1 MIKFLTKGILRDRS
15 RSLFPVLVVTLT
27 VAMIVFFQGFLIGIM
42 NSMFLDSAVVST
54 GHVKVMIRA
63 YKEESQQLPNDLAM
77 LETDQMVDKLSQK
90 YPDHFWTPRITF
102 GGLLDVPD
110 ENGET
115 KAQGP
120 VYALGID
127 FLSPNSR
134 QIEIWKLE
142 RRLVD
147 GRLPENMNEVLL
159 GTKLAER
166 LGIAPEDTVTFI
178 GSTMHN
184 AFTTHNF
191 TVVGT
196 FKLNLG
202 PVDRQMM
209 LVDISG
215 ARLALDME
223 DAASEILGF
232 NESLLYEDIAE
243 VALRQNFK
251 SHGDSIKQYLRD
263 TQSYETLSQMNRWE
277 DMIEDEKMALS
288 KQRSQGLAD
297 NDMYGTN
304 NEWGED
310 AVEDP
315 GIFSPVMLALRDAN
329 QMGTMVDFSNAA
341 MAIMLVIFLVIVMIV
356 LWNMGLMSG
365 LRRYGEIG
373 MRLAIGESKGQVY
386 RSMIVESV
394 IIGCIGTLF
403 GTVLGIGLTYYMQ
416 EFGIDYSEAMESLGS
431 TEIIMSNVFYAQ
443 VTPELYYIGFIP
455 GVLATVLGTMMAGRA
470 IYKREMAQL
479 FKELET

>member
-15 RSLFPVLVVTLT
+15 RSLFPVIVVTLT
-27 VAMIVFFQGFLIGIM
+27 VAMIVLFQGFITGIM

-54 GHVKVMIRA
+54 GHVKIMTKA
-63 YKEESQQLPNDLAM
+63 YHEENQLLPNDLA
-77 LETDQMVDKLSQK
+77 LLDAEKLVRELNQEH
-90 YPDHFWTPRITF
+90 PDYFWTPRITF

-110 ENGET
+110 KKGET
-115 KAQGP
+115 QAQGP

-127 FLSPNSR
+127 FLSPDSR

-142 RRLVD
+142 RRLVT
-147 GRLPENMNEVLL
+147 GRLPENANEVLL
-159 GTKLAER
+159 GTKLAGR
-166 LGIAPEDTVTFI
+166 LGLSSGETVTLI
-178 GSTMHN
+178 GSTMYN
-184 AFTTHNF
+184 AFTTYNF

-202 PVDRQMM
+202 PVDRHMM

-215 ARLALDME
+215 ARQALDME
-223 DAASEILGF
+223 NAASEILGYT
-232 NESLLYEDIAE
+232 NSLYYEDQAA
-243 VALRQNFK
+243 VAMRTEYNIN
-251 SHGDSIKQYLRD
+251 HNDSTD
-263 TQSYETLSQMNRWE
+263 
-277 DMIEDEKMALS
+277 
-288 KQRSQGLAD
+288 
-297 NDMYGTN
+297 
-304 NEWGED
+304 
-310 AVEDP
+310 
-315 GIFSPVMLALRDAN
+315 IFSPIMMALRDAN

-356 LWNMGLMSG
+356 LWNMGLMNG

-394 IIGCIGTLF
+394 IIGFIGTVI
-403 GTVLGIGLTYYMQ
+403 GTAMGLGITYYMQ
-416 EFGIDYSEAMESLGS
+416 EVGLDYSAAMESLSS
-431 TEIIMSNVFYAQ
+431 TDIIMSNVFYAQ
-443 VTPELYYIGFIP
+443 ITPELYFIGFIP

>member
-15 RSLFPVLVVTLT
+15 RSLFPVIVVTLT
-27 VAMIVFFQGFLIGIM
+27 VAMIVLFQGFITGIM

-54 GHVKVMIRA
+54 GHVKIMTKA
-63 YKEESQQLPNDLAM
+63 YHEENQLLPNDLSLLDA
-77 LETDQMVDKLSQK
+77 EKLVRELNQEH
-90 YPDHFWTPRITF
+90 PDYFWTPRITF

-110 ENGET
+110 KKGET
-115 KAQGP
+115 QAQGP

-127 FLSPNSR
+127 FLSPDSR

-142 RRLVD
+142 RRLVT
-147 GRLPENMNEVLL
+147 GRLPENANEVLL
-159 GTKLAER
+159 GTKLAGR
-166 LGIAPEDTVTFI
+166 LGLSSGETVTLI
-178 GSTMHN
+178 GSTMYN
-184 AFTTHNF
+184 AFTTYNF

-202 PVDRQMM
+202 PVDRHMM

-215 ARLALDME
+215 ARQALDME
-223 DAASEILGF
+223 NAASEILGYT
-232 NESLLYEDIAE
+232 NSLYYEDQAA
-243 VALRQNFK
+243 VAMRTEYNIN
-251 SHGDSIKQYLRD
+251 HNDSTD
-263 TQSYETLSQMNRWE
+263 
-277 DMIEDEKMALS
+277 
-288 KQRSQGLAD
+288 
-297 NDMYGTN
+297 
-304 NEWGED
+304 
-310 AVEDP
+310 
-315 GIFSPVMLALRDAN
+315 IFSPIMMALRDAN

-341 MAIMLVIFLVIVMIV
+341 MAIILVIFLVIVMIV
-356 LWNMGLMSG
+356 LWNMGLMNG

-394 IIGCIGTLF
+394 IIGFIGTVI
-403 GTVLGIGLTYYMQ
+403 GTAMGLGITYYMQ
-416 EFGIDYSEAMESLGS
+416 EVGLDYSAAMESLSS
-431 TEIIMSNVFYAQ
+431 TDIIMSNVFYAQ
-443 VTPELYYIGFIP
+443 VTPDLYFIGFIP

>member
-15 RSLFPVLVVTLT
+15 RSLFPVIVVTLT
-27 VAMIVFFQGFLIGIM
+27 VAMIVLFQGFLTGIM
-42 NSMFLDSAVVST
+42 NGMFLDSAVVST
-54 GHVKVMIRA
+54 GHVKIMTKA
-63 YKEESQQLPNDLAM
+63 YHEENQLLPNDLA
-77 LETDQMVDKLSQK
+77 LLDTEKLVRELNQE
-90 YPDHFWTPRITF
+90 YPDYFWTPRITF

-115 KAQGP
+115 HAQGP

-127 FLSPNSR
+127 FLSLDYR

-142 RRLVD
+142 RRLVT
-147 GRLPENMNEVLL
+147 GRLPENANEVLL
-159 GTKLAER
+159 GTKLAGR
-166 LGIAPEDTVTFI
+166 LGLSSGESVTLI
-178 GSTMHN
+178 GSTMYN
-184 AFTTHNF
+184 AFTTYNF

-202 PVDRQMM
+202 PVDRHMM

-223 DAASEILGF
+223 NAASEILGYT
-232 NESLLYEDIAE
+232 NSLYYEDQAA
-243 VALRQNFK
+243 VAMRTEYNINHK
-251 SHGDSIKQYLRD
+251 DSTD
-263 TQSYETLSQMNRWE
+263 
-277 DMIEDEKMALS
+277 
-288 KQRSQGLAD
+288 
-297 NDMYGTN
+297 
-304 NEWGED
+304 
-310 AVEDP
+310 
-315 GIFSPVMLALRDAN
+315 IFSPIMMALRDAN

-356 LWNMGLMSG
+356 LWNMGLMNG

-373 MRLAIGESKGQVY
+373 MRLAIGESKSQVY

-394 IIGCIGTLF
+394 IIGFIGTVI
-403 GTVLGIGLTYYMQ
+403 GTAMGLGITYYMQ
-416 EFGIDYSEAMESLGS
+416 EVGLDYSAAMESLSS
-431 TEIIMSNVFYAQ
+431 TDIIMSNVFYAQ
-443 VTPELYYIGFIP
+443 MTPELYFIGFIP

>member
-15 RSLFPVLVVTLT
+15 RSLFPVIVVTLT
-27 VAMIVFFQGFLIGIM
+27 VAMIVLFQGFLTGIM
-42 NSMFLDSAVVST
+42 NSMFLNSAVVST
-54 GHVKVMIRA
+54 GHVKIMTKA
-63 YKEESQQLPNDLAM
+63 YHEENQLLPNDLA
-77 LETDQMVDKLSQK
+77 LLDTEKLVQELNREHTD
-90 YPDHFWTPRITF
+90 YFWTPRITF

-115 KAQGP
+115 QAQGP

-127 FLSPNSR
+127 FLSPDSR

-142 RRLVD
+142 RRLVT
-147 GRLPENMNEVLL
+147 GKLPENAKEVLL
-159 GTKLAER
+159 GAKLAGR
-166 LGIAPEDTVTFI
+166 LGLSCGETVTLI
-178 GSTMHN
+178 GSTMYN
-184 AFTTHNF
+184 AFTTYNF

-202 PVDRQMM
+202 PVDRHMM

-215 ARLALDME
+215 ARQALDME
-223 DAASEILGF
+223 NAASEILGYT
-232 NESLLYEDIAE
+232 NSLYYEDQAA
-243 VALRQNFK
+243 VAMRTEYNIN
-251 SHGDSIKQYLRD
+251 HNDSTD
-263 TQSYETLSQMNRWE
+263 
-277 DMIEDEKMALS
+277 
-288 KQRSQGLAD
+288 
-297 NDMYGTN
+297 
-304 NEWGED
+304 
-310 AVEDP
+310 
-315 GIFSPVMLALRDAN
+315 IFSPIMMALRDAN

-356 LWNMGLMSG
+356 LWNMGLMNG

-394 IIGCIGTLF
+394 IIGFIGTVI
-403 GTVLGIGLTYYMQ
+403 GTAMGLGITYYMQ
-416 EFGIDYSEAMESLGS
+416 EVGLDYSAAMESLSS
-431 TEIIMSNVFYAQ
+431 TDIIMSNVFYAQ
-443 VTPELYYIGFIP
+443 ITPELYFIGFIP

>member
-15 RSLFPVLVVTLT
+15 RSLFPVIVGTLT
-27 VAMIVFFQGFLIGIM
+27 VAMIVLFQGFITGIM

-54 GHVKVMIRA
+54 GHVKIMTKA
-63 YKEESQQLPNDLAM
+63 YHEENQLLPNDLA
-77 LETDQMVDKLSQK
+77 LLDAEKLVRELNQEH
-90 YPDHFWTPRITF
+90 PDYFWTPRITF

-110 ENGET
+110 KKGET
-115 KAQGP
+115 QAQGP

-127 FLSPNSR
+127 FLSPDSR

-142 RRLVD
+142 RRLVT
-147 GRLPENMNEVLL
+147 GRLPENANEVLL
-159 GTKLAER
+159 GTKLAGR
-166 LGIAPEDTVTFI
+166 LGLSSGETVTLI
-178 GSTMHN
+178 GSTMYN
-184 AFTTHNF
+184 AFTTYNF

-202 PVDRQMM
+202 PVDRHMM

-215 ARLALDME
+215 ARQALDME
-223 DAASEILGF
+223 NAASEILGYT
-232 NESLLYEDIAE
+232 NSLYYEDQAA
-243 VALRQNFK
+243 VAMRTEYNIN
-251 SHGDSIKQYLRD
+251 HNDSTD
-263 TQSYETLSQMNRWE
+263 
-277 DMIEDEKMALS
+277 
-288 KQRSQGLAD
+288 
-297 NDMYGTN
+297 
-304 NEWGED
+304 
-310 AVEDP
+310 
-315 GIFSPVMLALRDAN
+315 IFSPIMMALRDAN

-341 MAIMLVIFLVIVMIV
+341 MAIILVIFLVIVMIV
-356 LWNMGLMSG
+356 LWNMGLMNG

-394 IIGCIGTLF
+394 IIGFIGTVI
-403 GTVLGIGLTYYMQ
+403 GTAMGLGITYYMQ
-416 EFGIDYSEAMESLGS
+416 EVGLDYSAAMESLSS
-431 TEIIMSNVFYAQ
+431 TDIIMSNVFYAQ
-443 VTPELYYIGFIP
+443 VTPDLYFIGFIP

>member
-15 RSLFPVLVVTLT
+15 RSLFPVIVVTLT
-27 VAMIVFFQGFLIGIM
+27 VAMIVLFQGFITGIM

-54 GHVKVMIRA
+54 GHVKIMTKA
-63 YKEESQQLPNDLAM
+63 YHEENQILPNDLA
-77 LETDQMVDKLSQK
+77 LLNTEKLVRELNQEH
-90 YPDHFWTPRITF
+90 PDYFWTPRITF

-115 KAQGP
+115 QAQGP

-127 FLSPNSR
+127 FLSPDSR

-142 RRLVD
+142 RRLVT
-147 GRLPENMNEVLL
+147 GRLPENANEVLL
-159 GTKLAER
+159 GTKLADR
-166 LGIAPEDTVTFI
+166 LGLSSGETVTLI
-178 GSTMHN
+178 GSTMYN
-184 AFTTHNF
+184 AFTTYNF

-202 PVDRQMM
+202 PVDRHMM

-215 ARLALDME
+215 ARQALDME
-223 DAASEILGF
+223 NAASEILGYT
-232 NESLLYEDIAE
+232 NSLYYEDQAA
-243 VALRQNFK
+243 VAMRTEYNIN
-251 SHGDSIKQYLRD
+251 HNDSTD
-263 TQSYETLSQMNRWE
+263 
-277 DMIEDEKMALS
+277 
-288 KQRSQGLAD
+288 
-297 NDMYGTN
+297 
-304 NEWGED
+304 
-310 AVEDP
+310 
-315 GIFSPVMLALRDAN
+315 IFSPIMMALRDAN

-341 MAIMLVIFLVIVMIV
+341 MAIILVIFLVIVMIV
-356 LWNMGLMSG
+356 LWNMGLMNG

-394 IIGCIGTLF
+394 IIGFIGTVI
-403 GTVLGIGLTYYMQ
+403 GTAMGLGITYYMQ
-416 EFGIDYSEAMESLGS
+416 EVGLDYSAAMESLSS
-431 TEIIMSNVFYAQ
+431 TDIIMSNVFYAQ
-443 VTPELYYIGFIP
+443 VTPDLYFIGFIP

>member
-15 RSLFPVLVVTLT
+15 RSLFPVIVVTLT
-27 VAMIVFFQGFLIGIM
+27 VAMIVLFQGFLTGIM
-42 NSMFLDSAVVST
+42 NGMFLDSAVVST
-54 GHVKVMIRA
+54 GHVKIMTKA
-63 YKEESQQLPNDLAM
+63 YHEENQLLPNDLA
-77 LETDQMVDKLSQK
+77 LLDTEKLVRELNQE
-90 YPDHFWTPRITF
+90 YPDYFWTPRITF

-115 KAQGP
+115 HAQGP

-127 FLSPNSR
+127 FLSLDSR

-142 RRLVD
+142 RRLVT
-147 GRLPENMNEVLL
+147 GRLPENANEVLL
-159 GTKLAER
+159 GTKLAGR
-166 LGIAPEDTVTFI
+166 LGLSSGESVTLI
-178 GSTMHN
+178 GSTMYN
-184 AFTTHNF
+184 AFTTYNF

-202 PVDRQMM
+202 PVDRHMM

-223 DAASEILGF
+223 NAASEILGYT
-232 NESLLYEDIAE
+232 NSLYYEDQAA
-243 VALRQNFK
+243 VAMRTEYNINHK
-251 SHGDSIKQYLRD
+251 DSTD
-263 TQSYETLSQMNRWE
+263 
-277 DMIEDEKMALS
+277 
-288 KQRSQGLAD
+288 
-297 NDMYGTN
+297 
-304 NEWGED
+304 
-310 AVEDP
+310 
-315 GIFSPVMLALRDAN
+315 IFSPIMMALRDAN

-356 LWNMGLMSG
+356 LWNMGLMNG

-373 MRLAIGESKGQVY
+373 MRLAIGESKSQVY

-394 IIGCIGTLF
+394 IIGFIGTVI
-403 GTVLGIGLTYYMQ
+403 GTVMGLGVTYYMQ
-416 EFGIDYSEAMESLGS
+416 EVGLDYSAAMESLSS
-431 TEIIMSNVFYAQ
+431 TDIIMSNVFYAQ
-443 VTPELYYIGFIP
+443 MTPELYFIGFIP

>member
-15 RSLFPVLVVTLT
+15 RSLFPVIVVTLT
-27 VAMIVFFQGFLIGIM
+27 VAMIVLFQGFITGIM

-54 GHVKVMIRA
+54 GHVKIMTKA
-63 YKEESQQLPNDLAM
+63 YHEENQLLPNDLA
-77 LETDQMVDKLSQK
+77 LLDAEKLVRELNQEH
-90 YPDHFWTPRITF
+90 PDYFWTPRITF

-115 KAQGP
+115 QAQGP

-127 FLSPNSR
+127 FLSPDSR

-142 RRLVD
+142 RRLVT
-147 GRLPENMNEVLL
+147 GRLPENANEVLL
-159 GTKLAER
+159 GTKLAGR
-166 LGIAPEDTVTFI
+166 LGLSSGETVTLI
-178 GSTMHN
+178 GSTMYN
-184 AFTTHNF
+184 AFTTYNF

-202 PVDRQMM
+202 PVDRHMM

-215 ARLALDME
+215 ARQALDME
-223 DAASEILGF
+223 NAASEILGYT
-232 NESLLYEDIAE
+232 NSLYYEDQAA
-243 VALRQNFK
+243 VAMRTEYNIN
-251 SHGDSIKQYLRD
+251 HNDSTD
-263 TQSYETLSQMNRWE
+263 
-277 DMIEDEKMALS
+277 
-288 KQRSQGLAD
+288 
-297 NDMYGTN
+297 
-304 NEWGED
+304 
-310 AVEDP
+310 
-315 GIFSPVMLALRDAN
+315 IFSPIMMALRDAN

-341 MAIMLVIFLVIVMIV
+341 MAIILVIFLVIVMIV
-356 LWNMGLMSG
+356 LWNMGLMNG

-394 IIGCIGTLF
+394 IIGFIGTVI
-403 GTVLGIGLTYYMQ
+403 GTAMGLGITYYMQ
-416 EFGIDYSEAMESLGS
+416 EVGLDYSAAMESLSS
-431 TEIIMSNVFYAQ
+431 TDIIMSNVFYAQ
-443 VTPELYYIGFIP
+443 ITPELYFIGFIP